1 MTEDVKTH
9 AADDPNNPNNL
20 VVRGADGDPLP
31 HPSAVSMIEKESIER
46 VVEGLRISADAC
58 MHLAKQEPER
68 GQAWKEIGALLDKV
82 RLEACK
88 LAGLEAA
95 IRVNPT
101 PGARGNPYAWK
112 RARLRFLD
120 GLKQAT
126 GGMRQLAT
134 CFRGDFRWSY
144 MAQQLERREEAFRA
158 LLVGR
163 TVKSIPKLILPPG
176 FSRH

>member
-1 MTEDVKTH
+1 MAEDVKTH

-20 VVRGADGDPLP
+20 VVRGADGDPVRDPNL
-31 HPSAVSMIEKESIER
+31 VSMTEYESYER
-46 VVEGLRISADAC
+46 IREGLAQAADAC
-58 MHLAKQEPER
+58 MHLAKQEPEK
-68 GQAWKEIGALLDKV
+68 AHLWKEIGALLDKV

-88 LAGLEAA
+88 LAGIEATIKA
-95 IRVNPT
+95 RQT
-101 PGARGNPYAWK
+101 EGARGNPYAWK